1 MQVQLN
7 NCIHDVVCHSIYVRK
22 KEKKEEGKRK
32 GKKETKKEKGRKK
45 NRKKKMIHAGDI
57 CSYSAGEST
66 DVGMYPD
73 NTLEL
78 ND

>member
-1 MQVQLN
+1 M
-7 NCIHDVVCHSIYVRK
+7 CIYIQCSAASAMYNISLYIYWPILR
-22 KEKKEEGKRK
+22 KRK
-32 GKKETKKEKGRKK
+32 RKKEKGRKK
-45 NRKKKMIHAGDI
+45 NRKKKMILAGGI